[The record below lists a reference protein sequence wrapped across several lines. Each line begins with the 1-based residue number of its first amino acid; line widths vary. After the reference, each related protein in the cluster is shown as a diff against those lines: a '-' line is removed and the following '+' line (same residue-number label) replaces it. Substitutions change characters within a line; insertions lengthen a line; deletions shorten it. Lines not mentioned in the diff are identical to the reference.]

1 MTTETP
7 ATETPTFI
15 TPEELLTHWQGH
27 QRLTRRVLEA
37 FPEDKVFTFTPAP
50 PMRSF
55 GALALEII
63 GMIEPTLHG
72 LQTGTWETPD
82 LDGLQQTR
90 PTKVELLALYD
101 KTGEALRG
109 EFPQIPEAS
118 FHETHTAFGQWKMP
132 GSALVLY
139 LIDNEIHH
147 RAQGYVYLRLL
158 KIEPPAFYE
167 R

>member
-1 MTTETP
+1 MTT
-7 ATETPTFI
+7 ATRTFI
-15 TPEELLTHWQGH
+15 TPEALLTHWQGH

-55 GALALEII
+55 GALALEVI

-72 LQTGTWETPD
+72 LQTGAWETPD
-82 LDGLQQTR
+82 LDRLQETR
-90 PTKVELLALYD
+90 PTKAELLALYD
-101 KTGEALRG
+101 KTGEALRE
-109 EFPQIPEAS
+109 EFSQISEAS
-118 FHETHTAFGQWKMP
+118 FHETHTAFGQWKMK
-132 GSALVLY
+132 GNELILY

-158 KIEPPAFYE
+158 EIEPPPFYE